1 MRPNLSASLMC
12 AAAAALVTAVASIP
26 ATAQQP
32 PAAPARP
39 TTYPAAVVLGQI
51 GQSAGV
57 TILADSTVQ
66 GRLPLPSTPAT
77 AATVEQQIADSVRAL
92 PAGTTWAKLYVP
104 APANGRW
111 NADVVAT
118 YARALAQVV
127 GTVGRAAPA
136 GTVEILGRNVPAD
149 KANEYTAALNLK
161 LVYLVANMAPQQTA
175 SLMPNWSQL
184 TPAQRDLYAQ
194 QQAQRL
200 MAMNADG
207 RLQSLAQMM
216 LTREESPESAVMRA
230 VMSQLSDDERFQ
242 LKQSVGAV
250 LRGGPAGGK

>member
-1 MRPNLSASLMC
+1 MHRIGRC
-12 AAAAALVTAVASIP
+12 WRIAAALLCSTITGAF
-26 ATAQQP
+26 AQQAPAP
-32 PAAPARP
+32 PARQD
-39 TTYPAAVVLGQI
+39 TFPAAVVFGQVA
-51 GQSAGV
+51 QNAGV

-66 GRLPLPSTPAT
+66 GRLPMPATPAT
-77 AATVEQQIADSVRAL
+77 AATVEQQIADLVRAL

-111 NADVVAT
+111 NGDVVAN

-149 KANEYTAALNLK
+149 KASDYITALNLK
-161 LVYLVANMAPQQTA
+161 QVYLVTNTAPRQTA

-184 TPAQRDLYAQ
+184 SPDQRDQYAQ

-200 MAMNADG
+200 MAMNPEG
-207 RLQSLAQMM
+207 RLQALAQMM